1 MNDPISIHDL
11 LLEMREV
18 FCQQLGSDKGMLVSM
33 TPGRVNLIGEHT
45 DYNEGFV
52 FPMTINRAVYIGL
65 RKRSDRTCKFYSMN
79 FKESADWSLD
89 DIQREKDHHWSNY
102 LKGVMKILQEAGYK
116 LRGVEGVVYGDV
128 PIASGLS
135 SSAAIE
141 VATAFGLQ
149 HALELEIDPV
159 QMILLAQRA
168 ENKFVGVNC
177 GIMDQFVGRLGKKDH
192 ALFLDCRSLEY
203 DHIPL
208 RLDDFALLIIDT
220 KVKRELAQSAY
231 NQRRAEC
238 DEAVKYFQSIDER
251 VKALRDVDGKMFE
264 KYQAGLPEVVRCR
277 ARHVVSENGRVIEA
291 INALKKRDMAKVG
304 ELFYESHRSLKEDYE
319 VSSGELDFIV
329 DSARKFGAIGARLT
343 GAGFGGCAI
352 ILIHKKLADRLNRQL
367 PREYEKKFG
376 YPCSILILESNLET
390 TILKP

>member
-1 MNDPISIHDL
+1 
-11 LLEMREV
+11 
-18 FCQQLGSDKGMLVSM
+18 
-33 TPGRVNLIGEHT
+33 
-45 DYNEGFV
+45 
-52 FPMTINRAVYIGL
+52 
-65 RKRSDRTCKFYSMN
+65 MN

-89 DIQREKDHHWSNY
+89 DIQREKGHHWSNY

-149 HALELEIDPV
+149 NVLGLEIDPV
-159 QMILLAQRA
+159 QMILFAQRA

-208 RLDDFALLIIDT
+208 RLDDFALLIVDT

-238 DEAVKYFQSIDER
+238 DEAVKYFQSSDER
-251 VKALRDVDGKMFE
+251 VKALRDVDEGMF
-264 KYQAGLPEVVRCR
+264 KKQQAELPEVVRRR
-277 ARHVVSENGRVIEA
+277 ARHVISENGRVIEA
-291 INALKKRDMAKVG
+291 INALKKKDMAKVG

-352 ILIHKKLADRLNRQL
+352 ILIQKEMAGGLNRQL

-376 YPCSILILESNLET
+376 HPCSILILESNLET